1 MTALGNSMSSYTA
14 QNIGANKI
22 ERIKSGVK
30 YLYLI
35 SFIITIPLF
44 ILFFFIPDTMMT
56 IFVDSSETEIIK
68 TGSEFLKT
76 VAPFYLFITIKL
88 IIDGVLSCS
97 GVMKMFLI
105 STFTDLLLRVILCY
119 TLTPILNERG
129 IWISWPIGWLVA
141 TAISCIFYFTGIWKK
156 KINNL
161 AK

>member
-1 MTALGNSMSSYTA
+1 
-14 QNIGANKI
+14 
-22 ERIKSGVK
+22 
-30 YLYLI
+30 
-35 SFIITIPLF
+35 
-44 ILFFFIPDTMMT
+44 MMT

-88 IIDGVLSCS
+88 IIDGVLRGS